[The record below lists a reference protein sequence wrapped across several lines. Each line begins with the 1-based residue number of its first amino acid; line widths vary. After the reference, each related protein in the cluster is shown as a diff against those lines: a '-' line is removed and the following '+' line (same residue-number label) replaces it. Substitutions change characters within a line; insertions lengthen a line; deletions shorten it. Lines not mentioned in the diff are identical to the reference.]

1 MYKISCFILFMTGYV
16 CIAQQL
22 TGVVKDGLN
31 NESIPGA
38 KIELKELGV
47 ATFTDVNGR
56 FKLEGNWPDEFML
69 QVSAMTYESKTIA
82 LSCCDSINLTLSPDP
97 HDMDEVMVRV
107 ELRELQGSM
116 TQKTDYMKLDKLDV
130 ITPLSISSALTQ
142 IDGVQMASYGPLNS
156 KPVIRGMQGMR
167 VVTFLNGMRINNQ
180 QWGGDHGLGISQVG
194 MESAEVIKGP
204 MSLIYTGDATGGLLY
219 IKDGSFAP
227 QNAYSIQ
234 MNTQFESVNKGSQN
248 SLVYKVSGKKFR
260 MSVAGIFSS
269 YADYAYPDGGYLS
282 DSRMQDYGGKFKLG
296 YNSGKWNIELNYL
309 YSNSRVGIPG
319 HTHDSLAT
327 PTSFLVEDQD
337 RGFSLPHQK
346 IQNHFANIKASYF
359 MNSKNKME
367 FYLNHGYNNLKEFE
381 EKIFTPG
388 IDMYLNASSFQVR
401 HHWNPNKNLQV
412 LSGIQAS
419 AQSNNNGIKAEER
432 LIDDS
437 DQYDVGLYSSL
448 SYDFGGLKF
457 NTVIRLDQRAVRSS
471 NFNNDYSN
479 INASIGIRKE
489 WKAQTRQDLAFHIS
503 SGTRAPHLSELLSDG
518 IHHGAVRYIL
528 GDPSLVSERFV
539 QLDLNY
545 EISNEHVSL
554 ILNPYW
560 TIANN
565 YIQLAELDSVIDGL
579 AVYEYQSMDLA
590 LLYGIEAR
598 LHYHPHFAHR
608 LHFETGYSN
617 TFGGELSFVQSG
629 EDLYFMPQARL
640 RSNIRIELSNKKTFG
655 FASVLLQSNYFF
667 SQSRVGPL
675 ETPTNAYA
683 TIDLGCQMKWDFEW
697 PLQLSFGVR
706 NALNASY
713 VNHMSSLKSLGLTEP
728 GRSFYINLKWQ
739 IEGKNGSNK

>member
-1 MYKISCFILFMTGYV
+1 MTGYV

-69 QVSAMTYESKTIA
+69 QVSAMTYESKTI
-82 LSCCDSINLTLSPDP
+82 SVTCCDSINLTLSPDP

-130 ITPLSISSALTQ
+130 ITPLSVAEALTQ
-142 IDGVQMASYGPLNS
+142 IDGVQMSSYGPLNS

-227 QNAYSIQ
+227 QNSYSIQ
-234 MNTQFESVNKGSQN
+234 VNSQFESVNIGTQN
-248 SLVYKVSGKKFR
+248 SIVYRLSGKKLR
-260 MSVAGIFSS
+260 MSAAGIFSS
-269 YADYAYPDGGYLS
+269 YADYALPNGRYLS
-282 DSRMQDYGGKFKLG
+282 DSRMQDMGGKFKLG
-296 YNSGKWNIELNYL
+296 YNSGKWNLELNYL

-319 HTHDSLAT
+319 HTHDVD
-327 PTSFLVEDQD
+327 PEPESFMIDYQD
-337 RGFSLPHQK
+337 RKKSLPYQK
-346 IQNHFANIKASYF
+346 IQNHFANIKTSYF
-359 MNSKNKME
+359 ISSKHKME

-381 EKIFTPG
+381 EKNFTPG
-388 IDMYLNASSFQVR
+388 IDMYLNATSFQAR
-401 HHWNPNKNLQV
+401 HHWHPHNNLQV

-471 NFNNDYSN
+471 NFNNDYPN

>member
-1 MYKISCFILFMTGYV
+1 MTGYM

-69 QVSAMTYESKTIA
+69 QVSAMTYESKTIS

-116 TQKTDYMKLDKLDV
+116 TQKTDYMKLDKLDI

-260 MSVAGIFSS
+260 MSAAGIFSS

-471 NFNNDYSN
+471 NFNNDYPN

>member
-1 MYKISCFILFMTGYV
+1 MTGYV

-97 HDMDEVMVRV
+97 HDMDEVMVSV

-260 MSVAGIFSS
+260 MSAAGIFSS

-471 NFNNDYSN
+471 NFNNDYPN

>member
-116 TQKTDYMKLDKLDV
+116 TQKTDYMKLDKLDI

-260 MSVAGIFSS
+260 MSAAGIFSS

-471 NFNNDYSN
+471 NFNNDYPN

-617 TFGGELSFVQSG
+617 TFGSELSFVQSG

>member
-1 MYKISCFILFMTGYV
+1 MTGYV

-260 MSVAGIFSS
+260 MSAAGIFSS

-471 NFNNDYSN
+471 NFNNDYPN

-565 YIQLAELDSVIDGL
+565 YIQLAELDSVIDGF

>member
-1 MYKISCFILFMTGYV
+1 MTGYV

-116 TQKTDYMKLDKLDV
+116 TQKTDYMKLDKLDI

-260 MSVAGIFSS
+260 MSAAGIFSS

-471 NFNNDYSN
+471 NFNNDYPN

-579 AVYEYQSMDLA
+579 AVYEYQSMNMA

-617 TFGGELSFVQSG
+617 TFGSELSFVQSG

>member
-260 MSVAGIFSS
+260 MSAAGIFSS

>member
-260 MSVAGIFSS
+260 MSAAGIFSS

-471 NFNNDYSN
+471 NFNNDYPN

-565 YIQLAELDSVIDGL
+565 YIQLAELDSVIDGF

>member
-1 MYKISCFILFMTGYV
+1 MTGYV

-260 MSVAGIFSS
+260 MSAAGIFSS

-327 PTSFLVEDQD
+327 PTSFLVEVQD

-471 NFNNDYSN
+471 NFNNDYPN

-697 PLQLSFGVR
+697 PLQLSLGVR

>member
-1 MYKISCFILFMTGYV
+1 MTGYV

-260 MSVAGIFSS
+260 MSAAGIFSS

-471 NFNNDYSN
+471 NFNNDYPN
-479 INASIGIRKE
+479 FNGSIGIRKE

>member
-1 MYKISCFILFMTGYV
+1 MTGYV

-260 MSVAGIFSS
+260 MSAAGIFSS

-471 NFNNDYSN
+471 NFNNDYPN

-697 PLQLSFGVR
+697 PLQLSLGVR

>member
-1 MYKISCFILFMTGYV
+1 MNKISCFILFMTGYM

-47 ATFTDVNGR
+47 ATFTDANGR
-56 FKLEGNWPDEFML
+56 FTLEGNWPNEFIIH
-69 QVSAMTYESKTIA
+69 VSAMTYESKTV
-82 LSCCDSINLTLSPDP
+82 LLTCCDSINFTLSPDP

-107 ELRELQGSM
+107 ELRELQGSL

-227 QNAYSIQ
+227 QNTYSIQ

-260 MSVAGIFSS
+260 MSAAGIFSS
-269 YADYAYPDGGYLS
+269 YADYAVPDGGYLS

-296 YNSGKWNIELNYL
+296 YNSGKWNFELNYL

-319 HTHDSLAT
+319 HTHDTLAT
-327 PTSFLVEDQD
+327 PASFIIEEQD
-337 RGFSLPHQK
+337 RGFSLPNQK

-359 MNSKNKME
+359 LNSKNKME

-388 IDMYLNASSFQVR
+388 IDMYLNATSFQSR
-401 HHWNPNKNLQV
+401 HYWNPSEKLQV

-419 AQSNNNGIKAEER
+419 VQSNNNGFKAEER

-448 SYDFGGLKF
+448 SYDFGGLLF
-457 NTVIRLDQRAVRSS
+457 NTVIRLDQRSIRSAE
-471 NFNNDYSN
+471 FNNDYPN
-479 INASIGIRKE
+479 LNASIGIRKE
-489 WKAQTRQDLAFHIS
+489 WKAKAKQDIACHIS

-528 GDPSLVSERFV
+528 GDPTLLSERFV

-554 ILNPYW
+554 ILNPYA

-565 YIQLAELDSVIDGL
+565 YIQLSELDSVIDGL
-579 AVYEYQSMDLA
+579 AVYEYQSMNRA

-608 LHFETGYSN
+608 IHFETGFSN
-617 TFGGELSFVQSG
+617 TYGSELSFAQQG

-640 RSNIRIELSNKKTFG
+640 RSNVRVELSEKKAFG
-655 FASVLLQSNYFF
+655 FASVLLQYNHFF

-675 ETPTNAYA
+675 ETPTSAYA
-683 TIDLGCQMKWDFEW
+683 IFDLGCQMKWDAKW
-697 PLQLSFGVR
+697 PIQLSFGVR
-706 NALNASY
+706 NALNAAY

-739 IEGKNGSNK
+739 IEGRNKANK

>member
-1 MYKISCFILFMTGYV
+1 MTGYV

-260 MSVAGIFSS
+260 MSAAGIFSS

-471 NFNNDYSN
+471 NFNNDYPN